1 MTGERGACSLPV
13 PSRLLVAGGC
23 MQGWGMEVRFGV
35 HLYSGENDGSS
46 PILLVSVAS
55 LSNADRLCLFISGA
69 PTRRMLYGLWLP
81 ETSGN

>member
-35 HLYSGENDGSS
+35 HLYSGENDGS
-46 PILLVSVAS
+46 LLVSVAS

-69 PTRRMLYGLWLP
+69 PMRRMLYGLWLL